1 MASGR
6 DDETGGADQRG
17 EEERRPRQ
25 EGRPEPHPAPTE
37 PTPLSQTVGRV
48 VLGVLALL
56 FILFSLDN
64 LHPVPIEWLWGGR
77 GGAFPGEG
85 PPLSLLLL
93 GSFALGIAVGAGFA
107 WRRGRIRRARWER
120 EQARR

>member
-6 DDETGGADQRG
+6 DDETGDADQRAG
-17 EEERRPRQ
+17 AERPPQQ
-25 EGRPEPHPAPTE
+25 EGRPEPRPAPTE
-37 PTPLSQTVGRV
+37 PAPLSQTVGRV

-56 FILFSLDN
+56 FMLLSLDN

-85 PPLSLLLL
+85 IPLIVLLL
-93 GSFALGIAVGAGFA
+93 GSFVFGMAVGAGFA

-120 EQARR
+120 EQAGR